1 MTVKAIV
8 ENYQFEPLDQQSR
21 YGENMLLFIGW
32 DHHTLFCSAHAF
44 VVSPQQTL
52 QELIDGQIQAG
63 FSQHPDFE
71 NIDWSKAQFNLNN
84 QPLEQVDFSKTL
96 TELGF
101 DHKSLL
107 RFITPDL
114 KGYKGAFV

>member
-8 ENYQFEPLDQQSR
+8 ENYQFTPLDLQQN

-44 VVSPQQTL
+44 VVSPKQTL
-52 QELIDGQIQAG
+52 QELIDGQITAG

-71 NIDWSKAQFNLNN
+71 NIDWSTVQFSLNRN
-84 QPLEQVDFSKTL
+84 ILNANFSKPLED
-96 TELGF
+96 LGF

-107 RFITPDL
+107 RFVTPDL
-114 KGYKGAFV
+114 NGFKNAHV